1 MSEEIYPN
9 DDPATG
15 PETAAAADA
24 AASQEAAQPAAQGR
38 YARLTSE
45 TGGVRKLTGMYKN
58 WFLDYAS
65 YVILER
71 AVPHVGDGL
80 KPVQRRI
87 LHAMKVIDDG
97 RYNKV
102 ANIVGQT
109 MQYPPHGDA
118 SIKDALVQLG
128 QKDLLIDCQ
137 GNWGNILTGDEAAAG
152 RYIEA
157 RLSKFALD
165 VVFNKKTTE
174 WMLSYDGRKE
184 EPVTLPVK
192 FPLLLA
198 QGADGIAVGLASKIL
213 PHNFNELIHA
223 AVAHLR
229 GETFQLYPDFPTGGM
244 IDVSRYNDGLRGG
257 VVKVRAKISKIDK
270 RTLAITEIPYTT
282 TTESIK
288 ESIIKANE
296 KGKIKIRRVDDN
308 TAEHV
313 EIIVQVAPDESSD
326 KTIDALYAFTDCE
339 VSISPNACVIRD
351 EKPHFMGV
359 SEILRRSADHTRA
372 LLGQELEI
380 RLHELNEAWHAASL
394 ERIFIE
400 NKLYQLIEGCKTRE
414 AAYEAVDEGLA
425 PFKKLLRREVTLDD
439 VQRLTELKFIR
450 ISRFDSERADNEI
463 KAIEAEIERVR
474 YDLDHLTDYAVAYY
488 ERIREKY
495 GKGRERRTELRSF
508 DTIEAA
514 KVAVTNAKLYV
525 DRAEGFFGIGKSMKD
540 AEFVCDCSDIDD
552 VIVFTKDGRYIITK
566 VSDKAFFDKNIYYIG
581 VFKRNDERTI
591 YNVLY
596 RDGKNG
602 PILMKRCAIK
612 GITRD
617 KEYDITKGT
626 PKSEILYMSVNP
638 NGEAEVLKVYFKP
651 RPRLKKVIV
660 DLDFS
665 TLAIKGRQSQGNLFS
680 RYGIHKIVL
689 KERGTSTLGGQN
701 VWFDEDVRRLN
712 ADGRGKLL
720 GEFKGD
726 DRIIVWTSKN
736 QYYITGY
743 DLGQHFPD
751 ETVRVSR
758 YEPDRVYS
766 VCYYDRSQQFYYM
779 KRFTAEMSDKMQF
792 FLDEDGQADLVAVTE
807 RTGAKLEITYKGAHA
822 SRPAD
827 EVDVDEF
834 VGVKSHRAK
843 GKRLTTYEVATLRFI
858 EPELPPEPE
867 PSDDGGGDDGSDDA
881 PSGGSGASGGAK
893 AGSGNGA
900 SGGADNRAFDGSN
913 GDAADRGTID
923 AAALSGGDSASSAA
937 SSIRDRSAS
946 APASAAAE
954 NPATPGVAAGTA
966 ASAQDRPAGADKPAA
981 KDAAA
986 AKASG
991 AKKTPARP
999 DGLPRTG
1006 TTAGGVEFEI
1016 ERARGDVDEVIDPEQ
1031 LNLF

>member
-1 MSEEIYPN
+1 MAEEKDTIGRDEPLN
-9 DDPATG
+9 EEAPT
-15 PETAAAADA
+15 PQTAGDAADA
-24 AASQEAAQPAAQGR
+24 APAADAPARAGKFD
-38 YARLTSE
+38 RLTQDE
-45 TGGVRKLTGMYKN
+45 GGVRKLTGMYKN

-71 AVPHVGDGL
+71 AVPHVEDGL

-87 LHAMKVIDDG
+87 LHAMKVVDDG

-109 MQYPPHGDA
+109 MQYHPHGDA

-157 RLSKFALD
+157 RLSKFASE

-184 EPVTLPVK
+184 EPVTLPIK

-198 QGADGIAVGLASKIL
+198 QGSDGIAVGLASKIL
-213 PHNFNELIHA
+213 PHNFLELINA
-223 AVAHLR
+223 CIAHLEGR
-229 GETFQLYPDFPTGGM
+229 EFQLYPDFPTGGM
-244 IDVSRYNDGLRGG
+244 ADVSRYNDGLRGG
-257 VVKVRAKISKIDK
+257 AVKVRAKISKIDK

-288 ESIIKANE
+288 DSIIKAND
-296 KGKIKIRRVDDN
+296 KGKIKIRKVDDN
-308 TAEHV
+308 TADKV
-313 EIIVQVAPDESSD
+313 EIIIQVSPDESSD

-339 VSISPNACVIRD
+339 VSIAPNACVIWE
-351 EKPHFMGV
+351 EKPHFLGV
-359 SEILRRSADHTRA
+359 SEILRRSAEHTKW
-372 LLGQELEI
+372 LLGRELEI
-380 RLHELNEAWHAASL
+380 RLGELNEAWHAASL

-400 NKLYQLIEGCKTRE
+400 NKLYQLIEGCKSRE
-414 AAYEAVDEGLA
+414 EAYAAVDKGLE
-425 PFKKLLRREVTLDD
+425 PFKKRLRREVTLSD

-450 ISRFDSERADNEI
+450 ISRYDSDKADNEI
-463 KAIEAEIERVR
+463 RQIEEDIKATQ
-474 YDLDHLTDYAVAYY
+474 YDLDHLTEYAVAYY
-488 ERIREKY
+488 ERIRDKY
-495 GKGRERRTELRSF
+495 GKGKERRTELREF
-508 DTIEAA
+508 DNIEAT

-552 VIVFTKDGRYIITK
+552 VIVFTKDGRYVITK

-626 PKSEILYMSVNP
+626 PRSEILYMTVNP

-680 RYGIHKIVL
+680 RYGIHKIVM
-689 KERGTSTLGGQN
+689 KERGTSTLGSQEI
-701 VWFDEDVRRLN
+701 WFDDDVHRLN
-712 ADGRGKLL
+712 TEGRGYALGAFKGEDKLL
-720 GEFKGD
+720 
-726 DRIIVWTSKN
+726 VWTPRT
-736 QYYITGY
+736 YYITGY
-743 DLGQHFPD
+743 DLQQHFPD
-751 ETVRVSR
+751 DTVLVER
-758 YEPDRVYS
+758 YRPERVYA
-766 VCYYDRSQQFYYM
+766 VCYFDREQNYYYL
-779 KRFTAEMSDKMQF
+779 KRFPIESSDKTQF
-792 FLDEDGQADLVAVTE
+792 FLDEEGTGDFVC
-807 RTGAKLEITYKGAHA
+807 RTGRAGAQLEVTYAGAQA
-822 SRPAD
+822 SRPAERI
-827 EVDVDEF
+827 EVDGF

-843 GKRLTTYEVATLRFI
+843 GKRVTTFEVASLHFV
-858 EPELPPEPE
+858 EPEEPE
-867 PSDDGGGDDGSDDA
+867 EEPADPATGDDRSGDA
-881 PSGGSGASGGAK
+881 PAGG
-893 AGSGNGA
+893 
-900 SGGADNRAFDGSN
+900 
-913 GDAADRGTID
+913 
-923 AAALSGGDSASSAA
+923 
-937 SSIRDRSAS
+937 
-946 APASAAAE
+946 PAV
-954 NPATPGVAAGTA
+954 ATG
-966 ASAQDRPAGADKPAA
+966 
-981 KDAAA
+981 AAA
-986 AKASG
+986 ANEVGAASG
-991 AKKTPARP
+991 IELPEGPAAVP
-999 DGLPRTG
+999 PQTDD
-1006 TTAGGVEFEI
+1006 VEFTI
-1016 ERARGDVDEVIDPEQ
+1016 ERPRGDQDDVIDVEQ

>member
-1 MSEEIYPN
+1 MAEEKDRIDRGENPGGEAGGTDLTAGMSPEQATHGASS
-9 DDPATG
+9 DGAPAT
-15 PETAAAADA
+15 
-24 AASQEAAQPAAQGR
+24 PARPGK
-38 YARLTSE
+38 YDRLTQEEGS
-45 TGGVRKLTGMYKN
+45 VRKLTGMYKN

-71 AVPHVGDGL
+71 AVPHVEDGL

-87 LHAMKVIDDG
+87 LHAMKTVDDG

-109 MQYPPHGDA
+109 MQYHPHGDA

-128 QKDLLIDCQ
+128 QKELLIDCQ

-165 VVFNKKTTE
+165 VVFNRKTTE
-174 WMLSYDGRKE
+174 WMRSYDGRNE
-184 EPVTLPVK
+184 EPVTLPIK

-198 QGADGIAVGLASKIL
+198 QGSDGIAVGLASKIL
-213 PHNFNELIHA
+213 PHNFVELINA
-223 AVAHLR
+223 CIAHLQGR
-229 GETFQLYPDFPTGGM
+229 EFQLYPDFPTGGM
-244 IDVSRYNDGLRGG
+244 ADVSRYNDGLRGG
-257 VVKVRAKISKIDK
+257 TVKVRARISKIDK

-288 ESIIKANE
+288 DSIIKAND
-296 KGKIKIRRVDDN
+296 KGKIKIRKVDDN
-308 TAEHV
+308 TADKV
-313 EIIVQVAPDESSD
+313 EIVIQVSPDESSD

-339 VSISPNACVIRD
+339 VSIAPNACVIWE
-351 EKPHFMGV
+351 EKPHFLGV
-359 SEILRRSADHTRA
+359 KEILRRSADHTRW
-372 LLGQELEI
+372 LLGRELEI
-380 RLHELNEAWHAASL
+380 RLDELNEAWHAASL

-400 NKLYQLIEGCKTRE
+400 NKLYQLIEGCRTRE
-414 AAYEAVDEGLA
+414 EAYAAVDQGLE
-425 PFKKLLRREVTLDD
+425 PFKKRLRREVTLDD

-450 ISRFDSERADNEI
+450 ISRYDSEKADNEI
-463 KAIEAEIERVR
+463 RRIEEDIRATK
-474 YDLDHLTDYAVAYY
+474 YDLEHLTEYAVSYY

-495 GKGRERRTELRSF
+495 GKGHGRRTELREF
-508 DTIEAA
+508 DSIEAT
-514 KVAVTNAKLYV
+514 KVAVTNARLYV

-540 AEFVCDCSDIDD
+540 AEFVTECSDIDD
-552 VIVFTKDGRYIITK
+552 VIVFTRDGRYVITK
-566 VSDKAFFDKNIYYIG
+566 VSDKAFFDKGIYYIG
-581 VFKRNDERTI
+581 VFKRGDERTI

-602 PILMKRCAIK
+602 PIMMKRCAIK

-626 PKSEILYMSVNP
+626 PRSEILYMSVNP

-689 KERGTSTLGGQN
+689 KERGASTLGGQDI
-701 VWFDEDVRRLN
+701 WFDEDVRRLN
-712 ADGRGKLL
+712 ADGRGLLL

-726 DRIIVWTSKN
+726 DRLIVWTSKN

-751 ETVRVSR
+751 DTVRVAR
-758 YEPDRVYS
+758 YEPDRVYA
-766 VCYYDRSQQFYYM
+766 VCYFDREQRYYYL
-779 KRFTAEMSDKMQF
+779 KRFAAESSDRMQF
-792 FLDEDGQADLVAVTE
+792 FLDEEGQADFVCATDCA
-807 RTGAKLEITYKGAHA
+807 GARLEITYKGAHA

-827 EVDVDEF
+827 EIDVDEF

-843 GKRLTTYEVATLRFI
+843 GKRLTTYEVASVRFI
-858 EPELPPEPE
+858 EPEPAAGPD
-867 PSDDGGGDDGSDDA
+867 PSDEEGSEEVPDGDD
-881 PSGGSGASGGAK
+881 SGMVQVRNGADTASGEGPERDPAATEGASP
-893 AGSGNGA
+893 S
-900 SGGADNRAFDGSN
+900 
-913 GDAADRGTID
+913 
-923 AAALSGGDSASSAA
+923 AAAT
-937 SSIRDRSAS
+937 S
-946 APASAAAE
+946 APAADASRRK
-954 NPATPGVAAGTA
+954 PSPGGG
-966 ASAQDRPAGADKPAA
+966 R
-981 KDAAA
+981 DAAPRSDA
-986 AKASG
+986 
-991 AKKTPARP
+991 
-999 DGLPRTG
+999 GLPRTG
-1006 TTAGGVEFEI
+1006 STSGGVEFEI
-1016 ERARGDVDEVIDPEQ
+1016 ERAKGDADQVVDPEQ

>member
-15 PETAAAADA
+15 PDAAAAADA
-24 AASQEAAQPAAQGR
+24 AAPQEAAQPAAQGR

-109 MQYPPHGDA
+109 MQYHPHGDA

-425 PFKKLLRREVTLDD
+425 PFKKLLRREVTFDD

-626 PKSEILYMSVNP
+626 PRSEILYMTVNP

-680 RYGIHKIVL
+680 RYGIHKIVM
-689 KERGTSTLGGQN
+689 KERGTSTLGSQEI
-701 VWFDEDVRRLN
+701 WFDDDVHRLN
-712 ADGRGKLL
+712 TEGRGYALGAFKGEDKLL
-720 GEFKGD
+720 
-726 DRIIVWTSKN
+726 VWTPRT
-736 QYYITGY
+736 YYITGY
-743 DLGQHFPD
+743 DLQQHFPD
-751 ETVRVSR
+751 DTVLVER
-758 YEPDRVYS
+758 YRPERVYA
-766 VCYYDRSQQFYYM
+766 VCYFDREQNYYYL
-779 KRFTAEMSDKMQF
+779 KRFPIESSDKTQF
-792 FLDEDGQADLVAVTE
+792 FLDEEGTGDFVC
-807 RTGAKLEITYKGAHA
+807 RTGRAGAQLEVTYAGAQA
-822 SRPAD
+822 SRPAERM
-827 EVDVDEF
+827 EVDGF

-843 GKRLTTYEVATLRFI
+843 GKRVTTFEVASLHFV
-858 EPELPPEPE
+858 EPEEPE
-867 PSDDGGGDDGSDDA
+867 EEPADPATGDDRSGDA
-881 PSGGSGASGGAK
+881 PAGG
-893 AGSGNGA
+893 
-900 SGGADNRAFDGSN
+900 
-913 GDAADRGTID
+913 
-923 AAALSGGDSASSAA
+923 
-937 SSIRDRSAS
+937 
-946 APASAAAE
+946 PAV
-954 NPATPGVAAGTA
+954 ATG
-966 ASAQDRPAGADKPAA
+966 
-981 KDAAA
+981 AAA
-986 AKASG
+986 ANEVGAASG
-991 AKKTPARP
+991 IELPEGPAAVP
-999 DGLPRTG
+999 PPTDD
-1006 TTAGGVEFEI
+1006 VEFTI
-1016 ERARGDVDEVIDPEQ
+1016 ERPRGDQDDVIDVEQ